1 MATIMQN
8 KRQKIAAR
16 KIPKATRKAFGQIP
30 AKQKLVPGKSLEQ
43 IRIEAVR
50 QLREMGVLI

>member
-8 KRQKIAAR
+8 KRRKIAAL
-16 KIPKATRKAFGQIP
+16 KIAKPTQKAFGHKL

-43 IRIEAVR
+43 IRIEAIR